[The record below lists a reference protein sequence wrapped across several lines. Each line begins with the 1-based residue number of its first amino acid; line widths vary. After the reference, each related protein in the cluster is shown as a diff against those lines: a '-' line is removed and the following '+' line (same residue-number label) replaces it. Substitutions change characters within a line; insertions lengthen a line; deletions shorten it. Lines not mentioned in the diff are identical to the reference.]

1 MTMLSEKDREL
12 IEAAREAIARRYRND
27 WQEVGAAV
35 RTRSGKVV
43 TGVNLDAYL
52 GRMAVCAEAVRARAA
67 DHGAGRV
74 RHRHRRRRC
83 AIPSRTRPTASSA
96 SSRRAAAA
104 RELIWDY
111 DRNARVIVPNGGGET
126 VVSIGELL
134 AEASTAGSETCDGAS
149 VSTTPRRLVT
159 AERRDDDVAET
170 SLRPQRL
177 SEFIGQQQARA
188 NLGVFIEAARTRK
201 EALDHVLFVGPPGL
215 GKTTLAQI
223 VARELGVNFRATSGP
238 VIAKAGDLAAL
249 LTNLEERDVLFID
262 EIHRLNPAVEE
273 ILYPAMEDFQLD
285 LIIGEGPAAR
295 SVKIDLAPFTLVGAT
310 TRAGLLTNPLRD
322 RFGIPIRL
330 NFYSEAELEEIVN
343 RGARVLGIGM
353 TADGANEIARR
364 ARGTP
369 RIAGRLLRR
378 VRDFALVAGA
388 TSIDRAAADR
398 ALGALEVDAAGLDAM
413 DRRYLTMIAENYGGG
428 PVGIETI
435 AAALSEPRDA
445 IEEIIEPFLI
455 QKGFVQRTPRGRLL
469 TGHAFRHLG
478 LAEPARDPAQFGLF
492 GPGRRLSKI
501 NVDVRYRHHI

>member
-1 MTMLSEKDREL
+1 MT
-12 IEAAREAIARRYRND
+12 
-27 WQEVGAAV
+27 GA
-35 RTRSGKVV
+35 
-43 TGVNLDAYL
+43 
-52 GRMAVCAEAVRARAA
+52 
-67 DHGAGRV
+67 
-74 RHRHRRRRC
+74 
-83 AIPSRTRPTASSA
+83 P
-96 SSRRAAAA
+96 
-104 RELIWDY
+104 
-111 DRNARVIVPNGGGET
+111 
-126 VVSIGELL
+126 
-134 AEASTAGSETCDGAS
+134 
-149 VSTTPRRLVT
+149 RLVT
-159 AERRDDDVAET
+159 PERRDEDIAEA
-170 SLRPQRL
+170 SLRPQKL
-177 SEFIGQQQARA
+177 AEFIGQEQARK
-188 NLGVFIEAARTRK
+188 NLGVFISAARARH

-295 SVKIDLAPFTLVGAT
+295 SVKIDLARFTLVGAT

-330 NFYSEAELEEIVN
+330 NFYTEAELEEIVT

-353 TADGANEIARR
+353 TPDGANEIARR

-378 VRDFALVAGA
+378 VRDFANVENTAA
-388 TSIDRAAADR
+388 IDRKLADR
-398 ALGALEVDAAGLDAM
+398 ALLALEVDAAGLDAM
-413 DRRYLTMIAENYGGG
+413 DRRYLTTIALNYGGG
-428 PVGIETI
+428 PVGVETI

-455 QKGFVQRTPRGRLL
+455 QRGLVQRTPRGRLL
-469 TGHAFRHLG
+469 TAHAFRHLG
-478 LAEPARDPAQFGLF
+478 LAEPARDPAQFRLF
-492 GPGRRLSKI
+492 GEGEE
-501 NVDVRYRHHI
+501 